1 MKFTLHPVVHMNKL
15 KILFIIINL
24 FHVFTVSRAQV
35 VEIRKVDKSNRIDN
49 RDYLQSKENCI
60 LFCSSIELQE
70 IADSLTQRT
79 NLQQNVILIQI
90 IDLSSFIVHNT
101 DLCNAILIKLPYEL
115 SPSITQRWIP
125 IGWSINKVENSKSHI
140 YAIQRS
146 ANGQCSK
153 EEKILLFQEMFI
165 KSLDLIEKSKNSYE
179 YSLYSNQQL
188 LKENSKNLT
197 LIMSLTQR
205 IDSLQNAFIEFN
217 EREKSIDKNQNS
229 IGLEWNNSLV
239 GFNKSLND
247 FNLQKLNFNA
257 LSLTWKYSINSN
269 FKIGLGYQY
278 GETNFRTFTSYDST
292 SVSAQT
298 NLGLNFTKSTI
309 IRNLTENNSLSFNA
323 ILLNFGYIKNIGKH
337 FSFDLS
343 STTNYCPK
351 LILNTNVIDGF
362 ADYKG
367 HFNGISETLTNISEL
382 GLESNV
388 SLLNNEFQTTN
399 SLIQFS
405 VSPGIQYENERFFS
419 RIGIGYS
426 LLFFNQISN
435 MQTNRSNKIGE
446 FNSSL
451 STFGNFSAQTVTF
464 SLSAGIKL

>member
-1 MKFTLHPVVHMNKL
+1 MRCF
-15 KILFIIINL
+15 
-24 FHVFTVSRAQV
+24 
-35 VEIRKVDKSNRIDN
+35 
-49 RDYLQSKENCI
+49 SKNVN
-60 LFCSSIELQE
+60 
-70 IADSLTQRT
+70 SL
-79 NLQQNVILIQI
+79 VILILFLFNVYFSLAQKSNYIKVNDSNWAEEEFKIKKDQNI
-90 IDLSSFIVHNT
+90 IIFTSSFNLKNFGDSISNYSPKISTAQIFLKLDVINKYELLGT
-101 DLCNAILIKLPYEL
+101 SLGTSILIKLPYEL
-115 SPSITQRWIP
+115 TQQNINRFIP
-125 IGWSINKVENSKSHI
+125 NDWEVRKISNES
-140 YAIQRS
+140 
-146 ANGQCSK
+146 NG
-153 EEKILLFQEMFI
+153 F
-165 KSLDLIEKSKNSYE
+165 N
-179 YSLYSNQQL
+179 YSLYRMGKDKCTEEKTFDLYKDVYIRCLNLIYQSEKTVEFANYNLNIVNNQI
-188 LKENSKNLT
+188 KKNIAFQDSTRFL
-197 LIMSLTQR
+197 
-205 IDSLQNAFIEFN
+205 IDSLTTMVNILYDRPDQVKELN
-217 EREKSIDKNQNS
+217 NS

>member
-1 MKFTLHPVVHMNKL
+1 MNKL
-15 KILFIIINL
+15 VTFFCVVFFLIETSDSFAQQIKSIIVSKDNKID
-24 FHVFTVSRAQV
+24 Q
-35 VEIRKVDKSNRIDN
+35 
-49 RDYLQSKENCI
+49 RDYLQNQENCI
-60 LFCSSIELQE
+60 YLCSINELNSFKETLESNIKSDQSIF
-70 IADSLTQRT
+70 
-79 NLQQNVILIQI
+79 LIQLNDI
-90 IDLSSFIVHNT
+90 STFSIHNT
-101 DLCNAILIKLPYEL
+101 DLVNAIVFKLPYEL
-115 SPSITQRWIP
+115 SSSIIQRWLP
-125 IGWSINKVENSKSHI
+125 VGWSINKVENSTDFI
-140 YAIQRS
+140 YAVQRS

-153 EEKILLFQEMFI
+153 EEKILLFQEMFL

-179 YSLYSNQQL
+179 YTLYSNQQL
-188 LKENSKNLT
+188 SKENSKNYT
-197 LIMSLTQR
+197 LIVSLTRR
-205 IDSLQNAFIEFN
+205 IDSLQNAFIKFN
-217 EREKSIDKNQNS
+217 ESEKSIAKNQNS
-229 IGLEWNNSLV
+229 FSLEWNSSLID
-239 GFNKSLND
+239 FNKNIGD

-269 FKIGLGYQY
+269 FKMGIGYQY

-309 IRNLTENNSLSFNA
+309 IRNLTENNSHSFNS
-323 ILLNFGYIKNIGKH
+323 ILLNFGYIKNIRKH
-337 FSFDLS
+337 ITFDLS
-343 STTNYCPK
+343 STINYCPK
-351 LILNTNVIDGF
+351 LLLKTSVIDGF

-388 SLLNNEFQTTN
+388 SLFNKEFQTTN

-405 VSPGIQYENERFFS
+405 FSPGIQYENERFFS
-419 RIGIGYS
+419 RIGVGYS

>member
-1 MKFTLHPVVHMNKL
+1 MRCF
-15 KILFIIINL
+15 
-24 FHVFTVSRAQV
+24 
-35 VEIRKVDKSNRIDN
+35 
-49 RDYLQSKENCI
+49 SKNVN
-60 LFCSSIELQE
+60 
-70 IADSLTQRT
+70 SL
-79 NLQQNVILIQI
+79 VILILFLFNVFFSLAQKSNYIKVNDSNWAEEEFKIKKDQNI
-90 IDLSSFIVHNT
+90 IIFTSSFNLKNYADSISNYSPKISTEQIFLKLDVINKYELLGISLGT
-101 DLCNAILIKLPYEL
+101 SILIKLPYEL
-115 SPSITQRWIP
+115 TQQNINRFIP
-125 IGWSINKVENSKSHI
+125 NDWEVRKISNES
-140 YAIQRS
+140 
-146 ANGQCSK
+146 NGFNYCLYRMGK
-153 EEKILLFQEMFI
+153 DKCTEEKTF
-165 KSLDLIEKSKNSYE
+165 DLYKDVYTRCLNLIYQSEKTVEFANYN
-179 YSLYSNQQL
+179 LNVVSNQI
-188 LKENSKNLT
+188 KKNIAFQDSVR
-197 LIMSLTQR
+197 LI
-205 IDSLQNAFIEFN
+205 IDSLTTMVNILYDRPDQVKVSNN
-217 EREKSIDKNQNS
+217 T
-229 IGLEWNNSLV
+229 IGLEWNNSLID
-239 GFNKSLND
+239 FNKNIGD